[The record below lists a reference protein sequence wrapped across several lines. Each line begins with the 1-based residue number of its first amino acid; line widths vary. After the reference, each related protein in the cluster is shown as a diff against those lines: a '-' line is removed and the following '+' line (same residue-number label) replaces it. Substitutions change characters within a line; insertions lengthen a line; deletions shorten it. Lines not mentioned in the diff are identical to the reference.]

1 MCDSPMT
8 YGPSSQTN
16 CPSLH
21 NQQGRKSQEEGV
33 WEDGGHVG
41 IRFGKA
47 WGEGGQLGYP
57 VGTMCAVDLK
67 APANV

>member
-21 NQQGRKSQEEGV
+21 NQLGRKSQEEGV
-33 WEDGGHVG
+33 WRARRNMVWEGM
-41 IRFGKA
+41 
-47 WGEGGQLGYP
+47 GEGGHLGYP
-57 VGTMCAVDLK
+57 VGTMCAVNLK
-67 APANV
+67 APANI